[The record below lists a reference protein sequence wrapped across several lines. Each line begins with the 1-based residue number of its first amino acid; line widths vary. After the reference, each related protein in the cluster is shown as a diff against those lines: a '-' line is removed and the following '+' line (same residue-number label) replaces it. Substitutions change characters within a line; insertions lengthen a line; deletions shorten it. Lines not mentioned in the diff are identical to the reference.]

1 MATKTTHAAGE
12 KKANADGR
20 AKSNANEGQA
30 IMHQR
35 SAEIQKFGDMVDLPI
50 GLEEEKRKESVGLL
64 NGILADSVFLQALY
78 KKYHWLA
85 RGATFYQLHLLLDKQ
100 AEEQE
105 KLVDAL
111 AERIQKL
118 GGIAVGDPRHAAEL
132 TSIPR
137 PPDGAEEIP
146 AMLSRLLEAHETT
159 IEKIRE
165 GIEKT
170 DENDDSGTNDLRSSQ
185 VLPTHETHVWYV
197 AEHLVPTPLVQAHGS
212 N

>member
-1 MATKTTHAAGE
+1 MATKTTHAADG
-12 KKANADGR
+12 KKPAVNGHA
-20 AKSNANEGQA
+20 SETNEGQA

-50 GLEEEKRKESVGLL
+50 GLEEKKRKESVEVL
-64 NGILADSVFLQALY
+64 NGILADSVFLHALY

-100 AEEQE
+100 AEEQS

-165 GIEKT
+165 GIEKP
-170 DENDDSGTNDLRSSQ
+170 DENDDAGTSDLLSSK

-197 AEHLVPTPLVQAHGS
+197 AEHLVPTPLVQAHGT